1 MKLGPRNAVISCE
14 GKRRMISCQIS
25 IGFKKKKTKSC
36 RLILGTPELSHSQAD
51 WGISF
56 MKSTR

>member
-1 MKLGPRNAVISCE
+1 MKLGPRHAVISCE
-14 GKRRMISCQIS
+14 GKRWMISCQIS
-25 IGFKKKKTKSC
+25 IGFKKKNNC